1 MDTTGLFI
9 LKDKNIVPYK
19 IQEKKV
25 ILCGVPGAF
34 TPGCTNRHLPGFVDN
49 LGKLKEKG
57 IEKVVFMA
65 VNDAFVMDEWNKLYG
80 DKQIDAVS
88 DPIAEFSTRMNE
100 KVDWG
105 KQFGVRCNRFAY
117 LIEDGQITKKFDDP
131 FIEGVLKEL
140 DGQV

>member
-9 LKDKNIVPYK
+9 LKDKNIVPYEIK
-19 IQEKKV
+19 EKKV

-57 IEKVVFMA
+57 VEKVIFMA

-88 DPIAEFSTRMNE
+88 DPIAEFTTRMNE

-117 LIEDGQITKKFDDP
+117 LIEDGQIVKKFDDP
-131 FIEGVLKEL
+131 FIEGVMKEL
-140 DGQV
+140 

>member
-9 LKDKNIVPYK
+9 LKDKNIVPYEIK
-19 IQEKKV
+19 EKKV

-57 IEKVVFMA
+57 IEKVIFMA

-88 DPIAEFSTRMNE
+88 DPIAEFTTRMNE

-117 LIEDGQITKKFDDP
+117 LIEDGQIVKKFDDP
-131 FIEGVLKEL
+131 FIEGVMKEL
-140 DGQV
+140 

>member
-9 LKDKNIVPYK
+9 LKDKNIVPYEIK
-19 IQEKKV
+19 EKKV

-57 IEKVVFMA
+57 IEKVIFMA

-88 DPIAEFSTRMNE
+88 DPIAEFTTRINE

-117 LIEDGQITKKFDDP
+117 LIEDGQIVKKFDDP
-131 FIEGVLKEL
+131 FIEGVMKEL
-140 DGQV
+140 

>member
-9 LKDKNIVPYK
+9 LKDKNIVPYEIK
-19 IQEKKV
+19 EKKV

-57 IEKVVFMA
+57 IEKVIFMA

>member
-57 IEKVVFMA
+57 VEKVIFMA

-88 DPIAEFSTRMNE
+88 DPLAEFTTRMNE

-117 LIEDGQITKKFDDP
+117 LIEDGQIVKKFDDP
-131 FIEGVLKEL
+131 FIEGVMKEL
-140 DGQV
+140 

>member
-57 IEKVVFMA
+57 VEKVIFMA

-88 DPIAEFSTRMNE
+88 DPIAEFTTRMNE

-117 LIEDGQITKKFDDP
+117 LIEDGQIVKKFDDP
-131 FIEGVLKEL
+131 FIEGVMKEL
-140 DGQV
+140 

>member
-9 LKDKNIVPYK
+9 LKDKNIVPYEIK
-19 IQEKKV
+19 EKKV

-57 IEKVVFMA
+57 IEKVIFMA

-80 DKQIDAVS
+80 DKQILS
-88 DPIAEFSTRMNE
+88 
-100 KVDWG
+100 
-105 KQFGVRCNRFAY
+105 
-117 LIEDGQITKKFDDP
+117 LIHI
-131 FIEGVLKEL
+131 
-140 DGQV
+140 

>member
-1 MDTTGLFI
+1 MDKTGLFI
-9 LKDKNIVPYK
+9 LKDKNIVPYEIK
-19 IQEKKV
+19 EKKV

-57 IEKVVFMA
+57 IEKVIFMA

-88 DPIAEFSTRMNE
+88 DPIAEFTTRMNE

-117 LIEDGQITKKFDDP
+117 LIEDGQIVKKFDDP
-131 FIEGVLKEL
+131 FIEGVMKEL
-140 DGQV
+140 

>member
-9 LKDKNIVPYK
+9 LKDKNIVPYEIK
-19 IQEKKV
+19 EKKV

-57 IEKVVFMA
+57 IEKVIFMA

-88 DPIAEFSTRMNE
+88 DPIAKFTTRMNE

-117 LIEDGQITKKFDDP
+117 LIEDGQIVKKFDDP
-131 FIEGVLKEL
+131 FIEGVMKEL
-140 DGQV
+140 

>member
-57 IEKVVFMA
+57 IEKVIFMA

-88 DPIAEFSTRMNE
+88 DPIAEFTTRMNE

>member
-9 LKDKNIVPYK
+9 LKDKNIVPYEIK
-19 IQEKKV
+19 ENKV

-57 IEKVVFMA
+57 IEKVIFMA

-88 DPIAEFSTRMNE
+88 DPIAEFTTRMNE

-117 LIEDGQITKKFDDP
+117 LIEDGQIVKKFDDP
-131 FIEGVLKEL
+131 FIEGVMKEL
-140 DGQV
+140 

>member
-57 IEKVVFMA
+57 IEKVIFMA

>member
-9 LKDKNIVPYK
+9 LKDKNIVPYEIK
-19 IQEKKV
+19 EKKV

-57 IEKVVFMA
+57 IEKVIFMA

-80 DKQIDAVS
+80 NKQIDAVS
-88 DPIAEFSTRMNE
+88 DPIAEFTTRMNE

-117 LIEDGQITKKFDDP
+117 LIEDGQIVKKFDDP
-131 FIEGVLKEL
+131 FIEGVMKEL
-140 DGQV
+140 

>member
-1 MDTTGLFI
+1 MDTPGLFI
-9 LKDKNIVPYK
+9 LKDKNIVPYEIK
-19 IQEKKV
+19 EKKV

-57 IEKVVFMA
+57 IEKVIFMA

-88 DPIAEFSTRMNE
+88 DPIAEFTTRMNE

-117 LIEDGQITKKFDDP
+117 LIEDGQIVKKFDDP
-131 FIEGVLKEL
+131 FIEGVMKEL
-140 DGQV
+140 

>member
-9 LKDKNIVPYK
+9 LKDNNIVPYK

-57 IEKVVFMA
+57 IEKVIFMA

-88 DPIAEFSTRMNE
+88 DPIAEFTTRMNE

-117 LIEDGQITKKFDDP
+117 LIEDGQIVKKFDDP
-131 FIEGVLKEL
+131 FIEGVMKEL
-140 DGQV
+140 

>member
-9 LKDKNIVPYK
+9 LKDKNIVPYEIK
-19 IQEKKV
+19 EKKV

-34 TPGCTNRHLPGFVDN
+34 TPGCTNRHLPGFVDR
-49 LGKLKEKG
+49 LGELKEKG
-57 IEKVVFMA
+57 IDKVIFMS
-65 VNDAFVMDEWNKLYG
+65 VNDAFVMDEWNKLHG

-88 DPIAEFSTRMNE
+88 DPIAEFTTRMNE

-117 LIEDGQITKKFDDP
+117 LIEDGQIVKKFDDP
-131 FIEGVLKEL
+131 FIEGVMKEL
-140 DGQV
+140 

>member
-9 LKDKNIVPYK
+9 LKDKNIVPYEIK
-19 IQEKKV
+19 EKKV
-25 ILCGVPGAF
+25 I
-34 TPGCTNRHLPGFVDN
+34 
-49 LGKLKEKG
+49 
-57 IEKVVFMA
+57 FMS
-65 VNDAFVMDEWNKLYG
+65 VNDAFVMDEWNKLHG

-117 LIEDGQITKKFDDP
+117 LIEDGQIVKKFDDP
-131 FIEGVLKEL
+131 FIEGVMKEL
-140 DGQV
+140 

>member
-57 IEKVVFMA
+57 IEKVIFMA

-88 DPIAEFSTRMNE
+88 DPIAEFTTRMNE

-117 LIEDGQITKKFDDP
+117 LIEDGQIVKKFDDP
-131 FIEGVLKEL
+131 FIEGVMKEL
-140 DGQV
+140 

>member
-9 LKDKNIVPYK
+9 LKDKNIVPYEIK
-19 IQEKKV
+19 EKKV
-25 ILCGVPGAF
+25 ILCGVDGAF
-34 TPGCTNRHLPGFVDN
+34 APGCTNRHLPGFVDN

-57 IEKVVFMA
+57 IEKVIFMA

-88 DPIAEFSTRMNE
+88 DPIAEFTTRMNE

-117 LIEDGQITKKFDDP
+117 LIEDGQIVKKFDDP
-131 FIEGVLKEL
+131 FIEGVMKEL
-140 DGQV
+140 

>member
-9 LKDKNIVPYK
+9 LKDKNIVSYEIK
-19 IQEKKV
+19 EKKV

-34 TPGCTNRHLPGFVDN
+34 TPGCTNRHLPGFVDH
-49 LGKLKEKG
+49 LGELKEKG
-57 IEKVVFMA
+57 IDKVIFMS
-65 VNDAFVMDEWNKLYG
+65 VNDAFVMAEWNKLHG

-88 DPIAEFSTRMNE
+88 DPIAEFTTRINE

-117 LIEDGQITKKFDDP
+117 LIEDGQIVKKFDDP
-131 FIEGVLKEL
+131 FIEGVMKEL
-140 DGQV
+140 

>member
-9 LKDKNIVPYK
+9 LKDKNIVPYEIK
-19 IQEKKV
+19 EKKV

-49 LGKLKEKG
+49 LGKLKEKC
-57 IEKVVFMA
+57 IEKVIFMA

-88 DPIAEFSTRMNE
+88 DPIAEFTTRMNE

-117 LIEDGQITKKFDDP
+117 LIEDGQIVKKFDDP
-131 FIEGVLKEL
+131 FIEGVMKEL
-140 DGQV
+140 

>member
-9 LKDKNIVPYK
+9 LKDKNIVPYEIK
-19 IQEKKV
+19 EKKV

-57 IEKVVFMA
+57 IEKVIFMA

-88 DPIAEFSTRMNE
+88 DPIAEFTTRMNE

-117 LIEDGQITKKFDDP
+117 LIEDGQIVKKFDDP
-131 FIEGVLKEL
+131 FIEGVMKEL
-140 DGQV
+140 LYLT

>member
-57 IEKVVFMA
+57 IEKVIFMA
-65 VNDAFVMDEWNKLYG
+65 VNDAFVMDKWNNLYG

-88 DPIAEFSTRMNE
+88 DPIAEFSTRLHE

-105 KQFGVRCNRFAY
+105 EQFGVRCNRFAY

-131 FIEGVLKEL
+131 FIEGVMKEL
-140 DGQV
+140 

>member
-9 LKDKNIVPYK
+9 LKDKNIVPYEIK
-19 IQEKKV
+19 EKKV

-57 IEKVVFMA
+57 IEKVIFMA

-117 LIEDGQITKKFDDP
+117 LIEDGQIVKKFDDP
-131 FIEGVLKEL
+131 FIEGVMKEL
-140 DGQV
+140 

>member
-117 LIEDGQITKKFDDP
+117 LIEDGQIVKKFDDP
-131 FIEGVLKEL
+131 FIEGVMKEL
-140 DGQV
+140 

>member
-9 LKDKNIVPYK
+9 LKDKNIVPYEIK
-19 IQEKKV
+19 EKKV

-34 TPGCTNRHLPGFVDN
+34 TPGCTNRHLPGFVDH
-49 LGKLKEKG
+49 LSELKEKG
-57 IEKVVFMA
+57 IDKVIFMS
-65 VNDAFVMDEWNKLYG
+65 VNDAFVMDEWNKLHG

-88 DPIAEFSTRMNE
+88 DPIAEFTTRMNE

-117 LIEDGQITKKFDDP
+117 LIEDGQIVKKFDDP
-131 FIEGVLKEL
+131 FIEGVMKEL
-140 DGQV
+140 

>member
-9 LKDKNIVPYK
+9 LKDKNIVPYEIK
-19 IQEKKV
+19 EKKV

-57 IEKVVFMA
+57 IEKVIFMA
-65 VNDAFVMDEWNKLYG
+65 VNDAFGMDEWNKLYG

-88 DPIAEFSTRMNE
+88 DPIAEFTTRMNE

-117 LIEDGQITKKFDDP
+117 LIEDGQIVKKFDDP
-131 FIEGVLKEL
+131 FIEGVMKEL
-140 DGQV
+140 

>member
-9 LKDKNIVPYK
+9 LKDKNIVPYEIK
-19 IQEKKV
+19 EKKV
-25 ILCGVPGAF
+25 ILCGVPGEF

-57 IEKVVFMA
+57 IEKVIFMA

-88 DPIAEFSTRMNE
+88 DPIAEFTTRMNE

-117 LIEDGQITKKFDDP
+117 LIEDGQIVKKFDDP
-131 FIEGVLKEL
+131 FIEGVMKEL
-140 DGQV
+140 SYLT

>member
-9 LKDKNIVPYK
+9 LKDKNIVPYEIK
-19 IQEKKV
+19 EKKV

-57 IEKVVFMA
+57 IEKVIFMA

-88 DPIAEFSTRMNE
+88 DPIAEFTTRMNE

-117 LIEDGQITKKFDDP
+117 LIEDGQIVKKFDDP
-131 FIEGVLKEL
+131 FIEGVLEEL
-140 DGQV
+140 

>member
-57 IEKVVFMA
+57 IEKVIFMA

-131 FIEGVLKEL
+131 FIEGVMKEL
-140 DGQV
+140 

>member
-57 IEKVVFMA
+57 IEKVIFMA

-117 LIEDGQITKKFDDP
+117 LIEDGQIVKKFDDP
-131 FIEGVLKEL
+131 FIEGVMKEL
-140 DGQV
+140 

>member
-88 DPIAEFSTRMNE
+88 DPIAEFTTRMNE

-117 LIEDGQITKKFDDP
+117 LIEDGQIVKKFDDP
-131 FIEGVLKEL
+131 FIEGVMKEL
-140 DGQV
+140 

>member
-34 TPGCTNRHLPGFVDN
+34 TPGCTNRHLPGFVDH
-49 LGKLKEKG
+49 LGELKEKG
-57 IEKVVFMA
+57 IDKVVFMS
-65 VNDAFVMDEWNKLYG
+65 VNDAFVMDEWNKLHG

-88 DPIAEFSTRMNE
+88 DPIAEFTTRINE

-117 LIEDGQITKKFDDP
+117 LIEDGQIVKKFDDP
-131 FIEGVLKEL
+131 FIEGVMKEL
-140 DGQV
+140 